1 MGMRSRSSPP
11 SPVVSRPV
19 AVPVIRVQTTPF
31 DVGAELARLT
41 SGRHDVGGVGC
52 FVGVVR
58 DTPDG
63 LLALT
68 LEQYPG
74 MTEQA
79 LRSIAIDAV
88 DRFDLLGCTVIHRHG
103 RLGLGEPIVL
113 VVAASAHRQPAL
125 DATAFLIDWLKTQAP
140 FWKQEHAAD
149 GSSRWVE
156 ARAED
161 DAAAARWRER
171 H

>member
-1 MGMRSRSSPP
+1 MAE
-11 SPVVSRPV
+11 PVV
-19 AVPVIRVQTTPF
+19 RVQTGPF
-31 DVGAELARLT
+31 DVSVELTRLT

-52 FVGVVR
+52 FVGIVR
-58 DTPDG
+58 NTADG
-63 LLALT
+63 LAALT

-74 MTEQA
+74 MTERTLEA
-79 LRSIAIDAV
+79 IATEAV
-88 DRFDLLGCTVIHRHG
+88 GRFDLLGCTVIHRHG

-113 VVAASAHRQPAL
+113 VLAASAHRTRAL

-149 GSSRWVE
+149 GTSRWVE
-156 ARAED
+156 ARVED

-171 H
+171 Q